1 MWYRGSPCTEGCIPI
16 VHASW
21 AVAGWLTVGC
31 CCPENWA
38 LVVVSGLR
46 RDFSC
51 KISVGV
57 NMEVGG
63 GACGK
68 GGGAAAAAGPMF
80 CCYCGVVEVGVMWC
94 GGLCG

>member
-1 MWYRGSPCTEGCIPI
+1 M
-16 VHASW
+16 
-21 AVAGWLTVGC
+21 
-31 CCPENWA
+31 
-38 LVVVSGLR
+38 VVSGLR

-63 GACGK
+63 GACGT

-80 CCYCGVVEVGVMWC
+80 CCYCGMVEVGGM
-94 GGLCG
+94 